1 MSLLAGHRCASIV
14 GAEPMVWAGSADPIT
29 KSGCYVLD
37 GVLVTDAEIRR
48 LTDREQ
54 LTSTTIKYMVGNLEW
69 SGPVFQSMTL
79 FVSSI
84 FDPYRGS
91 GNTFVVILA
100 LAHLALAPLYFL
112 GYGPLAR
119 GGWWA
124 LVYPTQALLINGLLM
139 IMSDPGTYGSSILC
153 VPGCNYSAPMW
164 LFLAYYPWP
173 PPDVIRWRRGVE
185 WAALAFYFL
194 FFLLLVYANN
204 GNVQRLHVVSAAVS
218 AMWLSVGYILGMAIN
233 KMCVAA
239 AEKQIEVQQQN
250 FGEFFDFLHSHVK
263 SGIAS
268 IRADVNDPSRI
279 QEKLNEL
286 EQAVSNYR
294 IELLLTREQVPL
306 AVLLSE
312 RIRTFSG
319 VLRIGSTPRVGPAS
333 VARPIAILIG
343 RALGDL
349 LSNSAKH
356 GATAVDITC
365 HISRNRISVEVS
377 DDGPGL
383 PEGILEDEAR
393 SLNHLRG
400 AARSI
405 GGELTA
411 HAYADK
417 TGTIMQLDIPL
428 HNKKATT

>member
-1 MSLLAGHRCASIV
+1 M
-14 GAEPMVWAGSADPIT
+14 
-29 KSGCYVLD
+29 
-37 GVLVTDAEIRR
+37 VTDAEIRR
-48 LTDREQ
+48 LADREQ

-84 FDPYRGS
+84 FDSYRGN
-91 GNTFVVILA
+91 GNTVVAILA
-100 LAHLALAPLYFL
+100 VAHLGLAPLFFV

-119 GGWWA
+119 GGRWA
-124 LVYPTQALLINGLLM
+124 LAYPAQALLMNGLLM
-139 IMSDPGTYGSSILC
+139 GMSEPGAYGSSVLC

-173 PPDVIRWRRGVE
+173 PPDVVRWRRVVE
-185 WAALAFYFL
+185 WAALTGYFL
-194 FFLLLVYANN
+194 IFLLLVYANN
-204 GNVQRLHVVSAAVS
+204 GVVRGPHVLSAGIS
-218 AMWLSVGYILGMAIN
+218 AMWLSVGYILGMAISR
-233 KMCVAA
+233 MCVAA

-268 IRADVNDPSRI
+268 IRADVDDPPRV
-279 QEKLNEL
+279 QEKLDEL

-294 IELLLTREQVPL
+294 IELLLTRDQVPL
-306 AVLLSE
+306 AALLSE
-312 RIRTFSG
+312 RVRTFSG

-333 VARPIAILIG
+333 VARPIAILVG

-356 GATAVDITC
+356 GATAVDIAC
-365 HISRNRISVEVS
+365 DISRGLISVEVT

-383 PEGILEDEAR
+383 PEGVLDDEAR

-400 AARSI
+400 AARAL

-411 HAYADK
+411 HARADR
-417 TGTIMQLDIPL
+417 TGTVMRLDIPL
-428 HNKKATT
+428 HTKKATT

>member
-1 MSLLAGHRCASIV
+1 M
-14 GAEPMVWAGSADPIT
+14 
-29 KSGCYVLD
+29 
-37 GVLVTDAEIRR
+37 VTDAEIRR
-48 LTDREQ
+48 LADREQ
-54 LTSTTIKYMVGNLEW
+54 LASTTIKYMVGNLEW

-79 FVSSI
+79 FVSWI
-84 FDPYRGS
+84 FDPYHGGGR
-91 GNTFVVILA
+91 TIVAVLA
-100 LAHLALAPLYFL
+100 VAHLLLAPLYYF

-124 LVYPTQALLINGLLM
+124 LGYPVQALLVNILLM
-139 IMSDPGTYGSSILC
+139 ALSDPGTFGGSILC

-173 PPDVIRWRRGVE
+173 PPSVIRWRRSAE
-185 WAALAFYFL
+185 WVALAAYFV
-194 FFLLLVYANN
+194 FFLLLVYVNN
-204 GNVQRLHVVSAAVS
+204 GNVQKLHVLSAAISV
-218 AMWLSVGYILGMAIN
+218 MWLSVGYILGMAIS

-239 AEKQIEVQQQN
+239 AEKQIEVQQRN
-250 FGEFFDFLHSHVK
+250 FAEFFDFLHSHVK

-268 IRADVNDPSRI
+268 IRADVNDPPRV
-279 QEKLNEL
+279 QEKLDEL
-286 EQAVSNYR
+286 EKAVSAYR

-306 AVLLSE
+306 AALLSE

-319 VLRIGSTPRVGPAS
+319 VLNIGSTPRVGPAS

-349 LSNSAKH
+349 LSNSTNH
-356 GATAVDITC
+356 GATAVDIAC
-365 HISRNRISVEVS
+365 RISRNQISIEVI

-383 PEGILEDEAR
+383 PEGILDDEAR
-393 SLNHLRG
+393 SLHRLRG

-405 GGELTA
+405 GGELS
-411 HAYADK
+411 AYICAEK
-417 TGTIMQLDIPL
+417 TGTIMRLDIPL